1 MEAGAR
7 TANPTWSFQA
17 PYASDS
23 YDPAMKL
30 DRSEQIFAEARTR
43 IPGGVNSPVRAY
55 KSVGG
60 TPVHVARGKGALCW
74 DVDGNEYVD
83 LVLGYGP
90 LILGHCDPRV
100 VAAVERTARIG
111 FTFGAPTE
119 GELDMARTI
128 SERMPW
134 IEMVRLVNS
143 GTEATMSA
151 LRLARAFTGR
161 EKVVKFDGNYHG
173 HGDSFLVKAGS
184 GALTHGAPDSP
195 GVAAALAKLTLV
207 ADYNDLAGVERL
219 LAANRGEV
227 ACVIVEP
234 VAGNVGLIRPA
245 DGFLAGLRRLCDAHG
260 ALLVFD
266 EVMTGFRV
274 ARGGYAE
281 ICGVRPDLVTLGK
294 VIGGGLPIGAY
305 GGRRDVM
312 SRVSPAGDVYQ
323 AGTLSGNPLAV
334 QAGLATLRAT
344 DEPGFH
350 ARLEAASAR
359 LAHGIAAA
367 AAEHGVPCHVGRQ
380 GSMLCPYLSR
390 EPVLTLAT
398 AMASDRALWT
408 RWFHALRER
417 GVLLPPSP
425 FEAWFVSSAHD
436 DATIDRVVRAAHDA
450 FAAVT

>member
-1 MEAGAR
+1 V
-7 TANPTWSFQA
+7 
-17 PYASDS
+17 
-23 YDPAMKL
+23 KL
-30 DRSEQIFAEARTR
+30 ERSERIFAEAQKL

-60 TPVHVARGKGALCW
+60 TPVHIARGAGPLCW

-83 LVLGYGP
+83 LVLSYGP

-100 VAAVERTARIG
+100 VAAVERTARTG

-119 GELDMARTI
+119 GELIMARTLN
-128 SERMPW
+128 ERMPW
-134 IEMVRLVNS
+134 VEMVRLVNS

-161 EKVVKFDGNYHG
+161 DAIVKFRGNYHG

-195 GVAAALAKLTLV
+195 GVTRALAELTLV
-207 ADYNDLAGVERL
+207 AEYNDLASVQQIL
-219 LAANRGEV
+219 QARGRDV
-227 ACVIVEP
+227 ACIMVEP
-234 VAGNVGLIRPA
+234 VAGNVGLIKPEP
-245 DGFLAGLRRLCDAHG
+245 GFLEGLRELCDEHG
-260 ALLVFD
+260 ALLIFD

-274 ARGGYAE
+274 ARGGYTE
-281 ICGVRPDLVTLGK
+281 LCKVRPDLITLGK

-334 QAGLATLRAT
+334 AAGLATLTAT
-344 DEPGFH
+344 DEPGFY
-350 ARLEAASAR
+350 ARLEQASLRIADAIAMSAAR
-359 LAHGIAAA
+359 HR
-367 AAEHGVPCHVGRQ
+367 VPCHVGRQ
-380 GSMLCPYLSR
+380 GSMFCAYFVK
-390 EPVLTLAT
+390 EPVRTLDQAL
-398 AMASDRALWT
+398 ACDRTLWT
-408 RWFHALRER
+408 RWFHAMKER

-425 FEAWFVSSAHD
+425 FEACFVSSAHD
-436 DATIDRVVRAAHDA
+436 DAAIERIGRAADA
-450 FAAVT
+450 AFKAVV

>member
-1 MEAGAR
+1 
-7 TANPTWSFQA
+7 
-17 PYASDS
+17 
-23 YDPAMKL
+23 MKL
-30 DRSEQIFAEARTR
+30 DRSEQIFAEARTL

-60 TPVHVARGKGALCW
+60 TPVHVARGSGPLCW

-83 LVLGYGP
+83 LVLSYGP

-100 VAAVERTARIG
+100 VAAVEKTARTG

-119 GELDMARTI
+119 GELVMARTLH
-128 SERMPW
+128 ERMPW
-134 IEMVRLVNS
+134 VEMVRLVNS

-161 EKVVKFDGNYHG
+161 DCIVKFNGNYHG

-195 GVAAALAKLTLV
+195 GVASALADLTLV
-207 ADYNDLAGVERL
+207 AEYNDLASVERI
-219 LAANRGEV
+219 LAQRGREV
-227 ACVIVEP
+227 ACIIVEP
-234 VAGNVGLIRPA
+234 VAGNVGLILPA
-245 DGFLAGLRRLCDAHG
+245 PGFLAGLRKLCDAHG
-260 ALLVFD
+260 ALLIFD

-274 ARGGYAE
+274 ARGGYTE
-281 ICGVRPDLVTLGK
+281 LCGVRPDLITLGK

-312 SRVSPAGDVYQ
+312 ARISPSGDVYQ

-334 QAGLATLRAT
+334 AAGLATLRAT
-344 DEPGFH
+344 DEPGFY
-350 ARLEAASAR
+350 AELEAKSAR
-359 LAHGIAAA
+359 IADGIAKAA
-367 AAEHGVPCHVGRQ
+367 AKHGVPCHVGRQ
-380 GSMLCPYLSR
+380 GSMLCPYFSK
-390 EPVLTLAT
+390 EPVLTLDV

-408 RWFHALRER
+408 RWFHAMKDR

-425 FEAWFVSSAHD
+425 FEAWFVSIAHD
-436 DATIDRVVRAAHDA
+436 DAAIERVARAADAA